1 MNLENTVNTARDIFD
16 KAYKKTEDIVN
27 IEKLRVD
34 IAALKVKRDKDFKEL
49 GKLKYKELTGNTV
62 NEYEVKSLSDSI
74 TDKNKRIKRYEELI
88 KLYKNK
94 DTTVNSVNFDN
105 LK

>member
-1 MNLENTVNTARDIFD
+1 MNFEKTVNNAKDIFD

-34 IAALKVKRDKDFKEL
+34 ITALKVKRDKDFKEL
-49 GKLKYKELTGNTV
+49 GKLKYKEMTGDTV
-62 NEYEVKSLSDSI
+62 NEYEVKSLADSI
-74 TDKNKRIKRYEELI
+74 AEKNQRIKRYEELI

-94 DTTVNSVNFDN
+94 DTNINNVDFDN
-105 LK
+105 FK